1 MSFVMSAGLVQIETA
16 LDQVGKQN
24 GDRCVLLQKC
34 FRHFDVDTVGTDE
47 VHLSLFEMPGSFS
60 FGPDGREDIIP
71 GMWHLLTETLGINQE
86 HLWVT
91 YFAGD
96 LSEHDLVRDSKTYRV
111 WRELGVPEE
120 RLVGLGI
127 ENNFWR
133 QGGGISGMERWRKC
147 GPNTEV
153 FFDRGVQLAC
163 GSDCWPGCHCGRF
176 VEIANS
182 LFVNMEVDSESGEFR
197 AMARPFAET
206 VIGTER
212 VAMILQGKNSVFEID
227 DVFPIISIIRQ
238 FHRAPE
244 LPKHTVAVSEKVI
257 ADHFRALMF
266 LVADGAPP
274 PGKDGRQRIIKI
286 LIRRVLTHQYLL
298 NIRDPEFLPV
308 LAEGLTHVHKD
319 SPKLTDARVPL
330 LTFFAAE
337 SRRFEQTITK
347 AQRELERFLI
357 EYNGGRTL
365 CGEQIVCLE
374 KTWGMPHI
382 LVKQAL
388 HQKGLSFDEVGYQ
401 NALAYW
407 RQSPET

>member
-1 MSFVMSAGLVQIETA
+1 
-16 LDQVGKQN
+16 
-24 GDRCVLLQKC
+24 
-34 FRHFDVDTVGTDE
+34 
-47 VHLSLFEMPGSFS
+47 
-60 FGPDGREDIIP
+60 
-71 GMWHLLTETLGINQE
+71 
-86 HLWVT
+86 
-91 YFAGD
+91 
-96 LSEHDLVRDSKTYRV
+96 
-111 WRELGVPEE
+111 
-120 RLVGLGI
+120 
-127 ENNFWR
+127 
-133 QGGGISGMERWRKC
+133 
-147 GPNTEV
+147 
-153 FFDRGVQLAC
+153 
-163 GSDCWPGCHCGRF
+163 
-176 VEIANS
+176 
-182 LFVNMEVDSESGEFR
+182 
-197 AMARPFAET
+197 MARPFAET